1 MGPSDSKLPQKK
13 STFRWQFVLIAVCG
27 IAFGLYS
34 LGKHLLSP
42 DPEFTQGYLIFSVVL
57 DAVIIVACAIT
68 IILFVIQKTSWN
80 DSGQSK
86 R

>member
-1 MGPSDSKLPQKK
+1 M
-13 STFRWQFVLIAVCG
+13 LIAVCG

-42 DPEFTQGYLIFSVVL
+42 DPEFTQGYLIFSVIL
-57 DAVIIVACAIT
+57 DVVIIVACSIT
-68 IILFVIQKTSWN
+68 IVLFMMQRTSPGG
-80 DSGQSK
+80 SGRGK

>member
-1 MGPSDSKLPQKK
+1 MSSSDPKLPQKK
-13 STFRWQFVLIAVCG
+13 GSLGWQFMLLAVCG

-57 DAVIIVACAIT
+57 DVVIIVACSIT
-68 IILFVIQKTSWN
+68 IILFVMQRISPGG
-80 DSGQSK
+80 SGQGK